1 VKPRLAVVM
10 GDPTGI
16 GPEILVRALARADVV
31 TAVDPVVVCDRRVI
45 ARAAALAGTA
55 LSPAI
60 EIVDLAHCPPEEVP
74 LGTALPRAGRAAGQA
89 LARAFELAARGEV
102 AGVGYAPLHKR
113 SLHDGGYPFEDEL
126 HLFAHWTASAD
137 VGEINAL
144 DSLWT
149 SRVTSHIGLA
159 RVAAELSVDRVLR
172 AVRLIDRAQ
181 RAAGWPRPRI
191 AIAAFNPHG
200 GEHGL
205 FGDEELRV
213 IEPAVDQA
221 REEGLDARGPIPADT
236 VFVRARGGEFDAVV
250 TMYHDQGQIAMK
262 LLGFDRGVTLAAGLL
277 FPVTTPAHGTAHD
290 IAAKGITNP
299 GAMIAALKLAT
310 QMASRGGLR
319 PQRDSA

>member
-1 VKPRLAVVM
+1 M
-10 GDPTGI
+10 
-16 GPEILVRALARADVV
+16 
-31 TAVDPVVVCDRRVI
+31 
-45 ARAAALAGTA
+45 
-55 LSPAI
+55 
-60 EIVDLAHCPPEEVP
+60 
-74 LGTALPRAGRAAGQA
+74 
-89 LARAFELAARGEV
+89 
-102 AGVGYAPLHKR
+102 AGVCYAPRHKR
-113 SLHDGGYPFEDEL
+113 SLRDGGYPFEDEL
-126 HLFAHWTASAD
+126 HLFIHWTASAD

-144 DSLWT
+144 DRLWT

-172 AVRLIDRAQ
+172 AVRLVDRAR

-236 VFVRARGGEFDAVV
+236 VFGRARGGEFDAVV

-262 LLGFDRGVTLAAGLL
+262 LLGFDRGVTLAAGLP
-277 FPVTTPAHGTAHD
+277 FPVTTPAYGTAHD
-290 IAAKGITNP
+290 IAAKGIANP
-299 GAMIAALKLAT
+299 GAMIAALKLAA
-310 QMASRGGLR
+310 QMASGPNVR
-319 PQRDSA
+319 S